1 MTILTTATTEWYSE
15 SATGFSGTVVRHD
28 EILEATSC
36 LTTSVSSRFLSR
48 LQGALST
55 MQTRT
60 ADTASSIESFYSLKS
75 KTAVIQF
82 IDEHSF
88 LIPLLLEAREEIAA
102 FFPKSDVSLEITTDP
117 EAEGDYQLL
126 ASVSTSL
133 TAEDAYRRLKEFDR
147 AWWLDELGRSQSLLC
162 ISIDLQ

>member
-1 MTILTTATTEWYSE
+1 
-15 SATGFSGTVVRHD
+15 
-28 EILEATSC
+28 
-36 LTTSVSSRFLSR
+36 
-48 LQGALST
+48 

-102 FFPKSDVSLEITTDP
+102 FFPKSDVSLEITP
-117 EAEGDYQLL
+117 IQRQK
-126 ASVSTSL
+126 VITS
-133 TAEDAYRRLKEFDR
+133 Y
-147 AWWLDELGRSQSLLC
+147 WLPF
-162 ISIDLQ
+162 LQA